1 MRANF
6 DEGYFQRGHWD
17 LILRNQI
24 WGIIDEG
31 HFRSGLRD
39 SLWDLIRVS
48 RFNSPFIVDLISRH
62 LGPTFLT
69 VLVSFRVR
77 LVCPLSSVSQQGAV
91 VTFGQVG
98 QLLLLTSLTDGR
110 GSGGAA
116 DCFYPSDFWSVSAT
130 ATRLLPRL
138 SHSSASPMTRH
149 SPFRFLHLPTFSPCI
164 DAEV

>member
-1 MRANF
+1 M
-6 DEGYFQRGHWD
+6 EHGQYRGTEKMWKCSKY
-17 LILRNQI
+17 IEKSYYVGEQ
-24 WGIIDEG
+24 GIYEEE
-31 HFRSGLRD
+31 HSQAA
-39 SLWDLIRVS
+39 S
-48 RFNSPFIVDLISRH
+48 
-62 LGPTFLT
+62 

>member
-48 RFNSPFIVDLISRH
+48 HMFNSRNLWNLETFTYDLISSYLVGLRSQIPEVGYTYFGGLI
-62 LGPTFLT
+62 LGHFPAF
-69 VLVSFRVR
+69 
-77 LVCPLSSVSQQGAV
+77 
-91 VTFGQVG
+91 
-98 QLLLLTSLTDGR
+98 LLLPQALKVMPLLICRTSPPWALYNSKLGGFLNKCQNYITR
-110 GSGGAA
+110 GTQSETNEKGL
-116 DCFYPSDFWSVSAT
+116 Y
-130 ATRLLPRL
+130 
-138 SHSSASPMTRH
+138 
-149 SPFRFLHLPTFSPCI
+149 
-164 DAEV
+164 E